1 MFMVGED
8 ATMETNFA
16 SAIDMIESV
25 NETVNAFIR
34 TMTEVKADELGL
46 DSRCGHLRVSYDSIA
61 VPKHNDN
68 TLQYYGGF
76 EYVDKDHRTEVGD
89 WVFYFDGDDR
99 VSEHLYTYV
108 GNEVAKLY
116 EHE

>member
-1 MFMVGED
+1 MVGED
-8 ATMETNFA
+8 ATMENDFA
-16 SAIDMIESV
+16 SAMDMIESV
-25 NETVNAFIR
+25 NETVKAYIR
-34 TMTEVKADELGL
+34 TMTEVKAEELGL
-46 DSRCGHLRVSYDSIA
+46 DSRCGHLRVSTDSIA
-61 VPKHNDN
+61 VPKNRDN

-89 WVFYFDGDDR
+89 WVFYFDEDNR